1 MSWSQYSFGSLNF
14 HVQTSWIVNN
24 PSILTYILQA
34 KKTYEEAHVDKNPW
48 WYSKGIA
55 TWLRRNRVT
64 LDDVGHRIVAA
75 ARDVNRRFHP
85 ARAMFVTTN
94 PSCTIIHRSHQPF
107 TFLVVTSHES
117 HGTFHLALHPVSL
130 HCFFHHPFLVCFFAV
145 IPGRTHGPR
154 RDGARHDGCRGR
166 HSGARALVA
175 LARPVTVTS
184 AILGWKN
191 DGKRFFGSVMGW
203 TVQSED

>member
-1 MSWSQYSFGSLNF
+1 MSCHEVNIASVCSSRFSQFSCSNFLDCEQSKHIDIYS
-14 HVQTSWIVNN
+14 TS
-24 PSILTYILQA
+24 

-94 PSCTIIHRSHQPF
+94 PTCTIIHRSHQPF

-117 HGTFHLALHPVSL
+117 HGTFHLVLHPVSL
-130 HCFFHHPFLVCFFAV
+130 HCFFTILFWCVFLLWSPDELMD
-145 IPGRTHGPR
+145 PGATEPDTMDAG
-154 RDGARHDGCRGR
+154 GGTAARGR
-166 HSGARALVA
+166 SLRSPG
-175 LARPVTVTS
+175 
-184 AILGWKN
+184 
-191 DGKRFFGSVMGW
+191 
-203 TVQSED
+203 QSR